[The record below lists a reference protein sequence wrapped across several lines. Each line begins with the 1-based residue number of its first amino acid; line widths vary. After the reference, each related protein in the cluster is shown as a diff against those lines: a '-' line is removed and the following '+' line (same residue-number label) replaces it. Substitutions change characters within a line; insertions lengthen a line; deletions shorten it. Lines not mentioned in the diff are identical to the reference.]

1 VPRPTLKLASPA
13 PSGACS
19 KPPPAFAPPRFRPA
33 LANGPLTHGFDL
45 AALLGVPIEDDEAWW
60 PASSL
65 LAIDPRGATPR
76 IASLV
81 GALGAVAE
89 AWTPRRDLL
98 ESGATDPH
106 FVVEVEDDGRA
117 RLRFGN
123 GDKGKRPQ
131 PDTQF
136 EATYRIGNGAAGNV
150 GAEAIAHIVS
160 ATSGAFAALRNPMPA
175 SGGVEPENI
184 EAARRHAPQAFR
196 TQERAVTPADYA
208 AAAERR
214 PEVQHAAANFRWT
227 GSWHTV
233 SVTPDRFGGGE
244 IDARF
249 ATRLRRHLERFRMAG
264 YDLEV
269 RAPRYVPLDIVL
281 HICVRP
287 DYFRAQVVRAV
298 EQVLSAD
305 ALTDGRLGVFHP
317 DNFSF
322 GDGVYLSRIVAAAQA
337 VDGVDE
343 VRPDRFQRLV
353 NPSATS
359 LQEGVISI
367 GEREIAQLANNPNF
381 RERGRLSLT
390 AGGGK

>member
-1 VPRPTLKLASPA
+1 
-13 PSGACS
+13 
-19 KPPPAFAPPRFRPA
+19 
-33 LANGPLTHGFDL
+33 
-45 AALLGVPIEDDEAWW
+45 
-60 PASSL
+60 
-65 LAIDPRGATPR
+65 
-76 IASLV
+76 
-81 GALGAVAE
+81 
-89 AWTPRRDLL
+89 
-98 ESGATDPH
+98 
-106 FVVEVEDDGRA
+106 
-117 RLRFGN
+117 
-123 GDKGKRPQ
+123 
-131 PDTQF
+131 
-136 EATYRIGNGAAGNV
+136 
-150 GAEAIAHIVS
+150 
-160 ATSGAFAALRNPMPA
+160 MPA

-184 EAARRHAPQAFR
+184 EAARRDAPQAFR

-227 GSWHTV
+227 GSWYTV
-233 SVTPDRFGGGE
+233 FVTPDRFGGGD

-269 RAPRYVPLDIVL
+269 RAPRYVPLDVVL

-305 ALTDGRLGVFHP
+305 VLPDGRLGVFHP

-337 VDGVDE
+337 VDGVDA
-343 VRPDRFQRLV
+343 VRPERFQRLV

-367 GEREIAQLANNPNF
+367 GELEIAQLANNPNF
-381 RERGRLSLT
+381 RERGRLSLN